1 MSKADFTAAIEARLP
16 LRAMEDEIDAAIAG
30 SAKLTIAMLEAR
42 KAAGL
47 PLRDGHALIYKNME
61 IGMVL
66 ADARAQA
73 VKLHAGS
80 GVRAATRSADHVWRP
95 MGLRPDRHG
104 EARPESFAGGRNAPG
119 FRRGLTRGRGR

>member
-73 VKLHAGS
+73 VKLHAGCAAFGRRLDLPSMFGDQWDCGPIGTAKPSPSLSLVADRQRVS
-80 GVRAATRSADHVWRP
+80 GGA
-95 MGLRPDRHG
+95 
-104 EARPESFAGGRNAPG
+104 
-119 FRRGLTRGRGR
+119 